1 MERLSPSEESKT
13 HVYLGADKLKANVGM
28 KVQRRG
34 EDSYFAILD
43 AGTNW
48 YEVSADFEVILES
61 GNTVDF
67 KITSLTGEKVIDKR
81 LTLEGL
87 SERPRNT
94 TRLKFHIEMTA
105 VDQIMAT
112 IEDMGFGEI

>member
-1 MERLSPSEESKT
+1 M
-13 HVYLGADKLKANVGM
+13 
-28 KVQRRG
+28 
-34 EDSYFAILD
+34 
-43 AGTNW
+43 
-48 YEVSADFEVILES
+48 SADFEVILES

-87 SERPRNT
+87 PERPRNT

-112 IEDMGFGEI
+112 IEDMGFGEIYPSSGKGWSKTITV